1 MFDKIIYF
9 FKRPLQLP
17 IALITR
23 LPYFEFIR
31 QTLDYQGR
39 VSFGFWFTQ
48 KVLGFGGNKK
58 AYWPVHWASQ
68 VCDVENIVGG
78 VDAYPGIMKSCYI
91 QGKRVFKLEAILRSH
106 RT

>member
-1 MFDKIIYF
+1 M
-9 FKRPLQLP
+9 QLP
-17 IALITR
+17 IALSTR
-23 LPYFEFIR
+23 LPYFDFIR
-31 QTLDYQGR
+31 QNSDYQR
-39 VSFGFWFTQ
+39 RISLELWFRQ
-48 KVLGFGGNKK
+48 KALGFGGIKK

-91 QGKRVFKLEAILRSH
+91 QGKGVFKLEAILRSH